1 VQNVLIQAW
10 CSEPGKRVAIPDTC
24 EIAGQLDGSRF
35 SHKNLIMDRTDG
47 TKLVEGKM
55 REAGISQAAIDAFL
69 FQYRKLL
76 EHDTGLI
83 PEDSISAIERLPRL
97 DDAPASGFPEELL
110 AATVIFKLNGGLGTG
125 MGLEGAKSLL
135 PVRPGLTFLD
145 VIVRQFLQTRSEHSG
160 ELGLYFMNSFNTSAD
175 TRSALAG
182 YTELG
187 DPAAMEL
194 LQSKAPKI
202 DAKKLLPAI
211 WPQNPQLEW
220 CPPGHGDIY
229 PSLLGSGLL
238 EALLSN
244 RKTFLFVSNADNLGA
259 TLDLRILHYFANS
272 GAPFLMEVTRR
283 TAADRKGGH
292 LARRNQDGR
301 LLLRESAQCREE
313 DESAFQDIK
322 RHRFFNTNN
331 LWIRLDAL
339 RDALAA
345 YKGFIPLPMIRNQ
358 KNIDPRDKTSPKVY
372 QLETAMG
379 AAIECFAGAGA
390 IEVPRSRFAPVKTTA
405 DLLGVRSDAYEL
417 DSQWRLAVRP
427 ERRGHPPIIRLSDE
441 YKFVDCLEKL
451 IAEGVPSLARCHS
464 LKISGPWRFRAGVE
478 LEGDVSF
485 VNHSAEIRWIE
496 PGKYADKEINFG

>member
-1 VQNVLIQAW
+1 
-10 CSEPGKRVAIPDTC
+10 
-24 EIAGQLDGSRF
+24 
-35 SHKNLIMDRTDG
+35 MDKTDG
-47 TKLVEGKM
+47 PKLVEGKM
-55 REAGISQAAIDAFL
+55 REAGISAAAIDAFL

-76 EHDTGLI
+76 ERDTGLI
-83 PEDSISAIERLPRL
+83 PEDSISAIEQLPRL
-97 DDAPASGFPEELL
+97 DDAPASGFPSELL
-110 AATVIFKLNGGLGTG
+110 AATVIFKLNGGLGTS

-135 PVRPGLTFLD
+135 AVRPGITFLD
-145 VIVRQFLQTRSEHSG
+145 VIVRQFLQTRSEHSAG
-160 ELGLYFMNSFNTSAD
+160 LGLYFMNSFNTSAA
-175 TRSALAG
+175 TEAALTH
-182 YTELG
+182 YPELG

-202 DAKKLLPAI
+202 NAKTLLPAS
-211 WPQNPQLEW
+211 WPKNPQLEW

-238 EALLSN
+238 KSLLSN
-244 RKTFLFVSNADNLGA
+244 GKKFLFVSNSDNLGA
-259 TLDLRILHYFANS
+259 TLDLRILHYFADS

-292 LARRNQDGR
+292 LAKRNRDGR

-339 RDALAA
+339 RDALAICN
-345 YKGFIPLPMIRNQ
+345 GFIPLPMIRNQ

-390 IEVPRSRFAPVKTTA
+390 IEVPRSRFAPVKTTG
-405 DLLGVRSDAYEL
+405 DLLAVRSDAYEL
-417 DSQWRLAVRP
+417 DSRWRLTVRP

-441 YKFVDCLEKL
+441 YKLVDRLEEL
-451 IAEGVPSLARCHS
+451 IEHGVPSLVRCHS
-464 LKISGPWRFRAGVE
+464 LKIQGPWKFRAGVE
-478 LEGDVSF
+478 VAGDVAF
-485 VNHSAEIRWIE
+485 VNHNAETRWIE
-496 PGKYADKEINFG
+496 PGKYADCEVE